1 MPYSASKFTPSAL
14 SFRPATINMTWDGV
28 SEAHAII
35 DIACP
40 KTASTYAAY
49 AYEVFAT
56 SDTISC
62 GTSTP
67 VFARVKGQR
76 VQTCQSGNLVSVPDV
91 SLPIT
96 AAGST
101 VKIKIST
108 LAQSTYAWRL
118 QETRA
123 TGVRTLAAGRID
135 VVVFDPYIKTTPSV
149 VLASSSTTD
158 IGCG

>member
-28 SEAHAII
+28 SEAHATI

-49 AYEVFAT
+49 AYQVFAA

-62 GTSTP
+62 GTST
-67 VFARVKGQR
+67 FYRVKGQR
-76 VQTCQSGNLVSVPDV
+76 VQLCQSGTLVSATDV

-96 AAGST
+96 AAGGT

-108 LAQSTYAWRL
+108 LGQSTYAWWL

-135 VVVFDPYIKTTPSV
+135 TVIFDPYIKTTPSV

-158 IGCG
+158 TGCG